1 MKDPLVADQS
11 EIEELR
17 AALEQAERRIH
28 ALKRVSKT
36 RKLRYERAEAELA
49 RIKGT
54 WPRRIYRRGRR
65 AVGLGQV
72 RSFCL
77 FIGYPRS
84 GHSLVGS
91 LLDAHPDI
99 AIAHEVNVL
108 GLVAGNDLDRRTL
121 FHTLLRRSEAD
132 ATRTAGRRATGYS
145 YAVPKGWQGQLR
157 QLRVIGAKSGEK
169 TSLRLGR
176 DPGELNG
183 LRRIVGAPVRLLHI
197 TRNPFD
203 CIARQAAIMKDG
215 VPERTVAGATDFLRR
230 LARFNDRLI
239 ESGADVLTVRHE
251 SLVRDP
257 QGELRRICS
266 FLRVEPDDEWLAAC
280 ASIVFA
286 TPKRSRDAVEWTDDE
301 RAAVDEIIARRPFF
315 AGYSW
320 DGE

>member
-1 MKDPLVADQS
+1 VKDPLVADQS

-17 AALEQAERRIH
+17 AALEKAERRIH

-145 YAVPKGWQGQLR
+145 YAVPKGWQGQVR

-183 LRRIVGAPVRLLHI
+183 LRRLVGAPVRLLHV

-203 CIARQAAIMKDG
+203 CIARQAAI
-215 VPERTVAGATDFLRR
+215 
-230 LARFNDRLI
+230 
-239 ESGADVLTVRHE
+239 
-251 SLVRDP
+251 
-257 QGELRRICS
+257 
-266 FLRVEPDDEWLAAC
+266 
-280 ASIVFA
+280 
-286 TPKRSRDAVEWTDDE
+286 RSA
-301 RAAVDEIIARRPFF
+301 
-315 AGYSW
+315 
-320 DGE
+320 

>member
-1 MKDPLVADQS
+1 MKDPLVADES

-17 AALEQAERRIH
+17 AALEKAERRID

-132 ATRTAGRRATGYS
+132 ATRMPDGGRSGTGTPFPRAGRAR
-145 YAVPKGWQGQLR
+145 
-157 QLRVIGAKSGEK
+157 SG
-169 TSLRLGR
+169 S
-176 DPGELNG
+176 
-183 LRRIVGAPVRLLHI
+183 
-197 TRNPFD
+197 
-203 CIARQAAIMKDG
+203 
-215 VPERTVAGATDFLRR
+215 
-230 LARFNDRLI
+230 
-239 ESGADVLTVRHE
+239 
-251 SLVRDP
+251 
-257 QGELRRICS
+257 
-266 FLRVEPDDEWLAAC
+266 C
-280 ASIVFA
+280 A
-286 TPKRSRDAVEWTDDE
+286 
-301 RAAVDEIIARRPFF
+301 
-315 AGYSW
+315 
-320 DGE
+320 